1 MSGISKQALNKQR
14 STIFAVI
21 NKFSFQLLEKL
32 QQKIGNIT
40 PYKKL
45 TQLTIPLIQNIGN
58 RKEVR
63 GHRGM

>member
-45 TQLTIPLIQNIGN
+45 TQLTIPFIQNIGN